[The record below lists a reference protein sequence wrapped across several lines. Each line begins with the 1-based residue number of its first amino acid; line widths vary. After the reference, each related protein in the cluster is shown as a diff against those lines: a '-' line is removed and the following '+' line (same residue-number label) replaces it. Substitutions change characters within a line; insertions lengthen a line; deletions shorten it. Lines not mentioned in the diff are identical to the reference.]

1 MLTKTYKMINFF
13 KKIFNQTEKKPK
25 MNSSFLQSILQKSK
39 DNKEIISIWQYN
51 GDKGSL
57 VGYVSDISEEYIGF
71 KHFTRFGKQDGI
83 LYIKQANIKNID
95 FNDDYTKVMECLI
108 QYADIIDKSP
118 DFRIDLNQSDF
129 WQFNAVIQLSKA
141 KDQIASFEINGNE
154 FFTGFVKET
163 SEEDFIL
170 NCVAKNGEDLGT
182 SLFRIED
189 ITEIRVNDL
198 DDRRKLLLYKWRKAI
213 L

>member
-1 MLTKTYKMINFF
+1 
-13 KKIFNQTEKKPK
+13 
-25 MNSSFLQSILQKSK
+25 
-39 DNKEIISIWQYN
+39 
-51 GDKGSL
+51 
-57 VGYVSDISEEYIGF
+57 
-71 KHFTRFGKQDGI
+71 
-83 LYIKQANIKNID
+83 
-95 FNDDYTKVMECLI
+95 MECLI